1 MYDIT
6 AQVVGYLGLIFGI
19 LAYQSNTHKKILLTK
34 AASELFFG
42 VQYVM
47 LGAYA
52 GMLMN
57 LIGVIRNCTL
67 SGSKI
72 KGKRQLAVTGFF
84 LFLLVGACMLS
95 WTGPV
100 CLLAMLGKAFTTV
113 SYSIKNTRYLRYL
126 TIPSCIV
133 WLIYDFLMQ
142 SRAGVIYEIFGMLS
156 IVVAC
161 IRFDR
166 KALEN

>member
-72 KGKRQLAVTGFF
+72 QGKRQLAVTGFF

-100 CLLAMLGKAFTTV
+100 CLLAMLGKAFTTI

-142 SRAGVIYEIFGMLS
+142 SRAGVIYEIFGLLS
-156 IVVAC
+156 IIVAC

-166 KALEN
+166 KAVEN

>member
-6 AQVVGYLGLIFGI
+6 AQAVGYLGLIFGI

-52 GMLMN
+52 GMLTN

-67 SGSKI
+67 SRSNI
-72 KGKRQLAVTGFF
+72 RGKRQIAVTVFF
-84 LFLLVGACMLS
+84 LF
-95 WTGPV
+95 
-100 CLLAMLGKAFTTV
+100 
-113 SYSIKNTRYLRYL
+113 
-126 TIPSCIV
+126 
-133 WLIYDFLMQ
+133 
-142 SRAGVIYEIFGMLS
+142 SRAMGNTCLPTQNCPFFGQFPIYPGE
-156 IVVAC
+156 
-161 IRFDR
+161 
-166 KALEN
+166 

>member
-6 AQVVGYLGLIFGI
+6 AQAVGYLGLIFGI

-52 GMLMN
+52 GMLTN

-67 SGSKI
+67 SMPAI
-72 KGKRQLAVTGFF
+72 KSEYEDAVKEGVKFE
-84 LFLLVGACMLS
+84 
-95 WTGPV
+95 W
-100 CLLAMLGKAFTTV
+100 KTTV
-113 SYSIKNTRYLRYL
+113 EAFQIG
-126 TIPSCIV
+126 
-133 WLIYDFLMQ
+133 
-142 SRAGVIYEIFGMLS
+142 RAHV
-156 IVVAC
+156 
-161 IRFDR
+161 
-166 KALEN
+166 

>member
-6 AQVVGYLGLIFGI
+6 VQAVGYLGLIFGI

-57 LIGVIRNCTL
+57 LIRNCTL
-67 SGSKI
+67 SRSNI
-72 KGKRQLAVTGFF
+72 RGKRQIAVTVFF
-84 LFLLVGACMLS
+84 LFLLIGACMFS

-100 CLLAMLGKAFTTV
+100 CLLAMLGKAFTTI

-133 WLIYDFLMQ
+133 WLVYDFWC
-142 SRAGVIYEIFGMLS
+142 S
-156 IVVAC
+156 
-161 IRFDR
+161 
-166 KALEN
+166 LERGSYMRYSECCQLLWHVLDLTEKH